1 MLNKTGAAYVEEAEF
16 SSPLAGEAFT
26 KPVGGLPYDRPAV
39 HADPQQALEV
49 VFYSLSQPNVVRKL
63 LSVLSAGIPIDYIVA
78 PFLSQIA
85 GEGAVSPHT
94 ATLIAP
100 AVTVMLARMAEA
112 ADIEYQISL
121 DDDDLIEIGE
131 DEINA
136 ARLAFNKP
144 NKIDE
149 ATRINEISS
158 KELVDKSKKTSI
170 MQRPE
175 SLL

>member
-100 AVTVMLARMAEA
+100 AVTVMLARMWINLRKLQLCK
-112 ADIEYQISL
+112 DRRVYCNVIFCWISY
-121 DDDDLIEIGE
+121 
-131 DEINA
+131 
-136 ARLAFNKP
+136 
-144 NKIDE
+144 
-149 ATRINEISS
+149 RIC
-158 KELVDKSKKTSI
+158 
-170 MQRPE
+170 
-175 SLL
+175 